1 MYGDI
6 SDNDIAINARNREGG
21 GVALYVESSL
31 NILIRNDLMPAELE
45 LICIEIHKPKFKPF
59 LITSWYIN
67 LLILMLILWKYL
79 RISYVLLTK
88 NPNRLY

>member
-45 LICIEIHKPKFKPF
+45 LICIEIPKPKFKPF
-59 LITSWYIN
+59 LITSWYRPPNSNAHIME
-67 LLILMLILWKYL
+67 ILENFLCTC
-79 RISYVLLTK
+79 S
-88 NPNRLY
+88 

>member
-45 LICIEIHKPKFKPF
+45 LICIEIHKPKFRPL
-59 LITSWYIN
+59 LITSWYRPPNSNAHIME
-67 LLILMLILWKYL
+67 ILENFLCTC
-79 RISYVLLTK
+79 S
-88 NPNRLY
+88 